1 MFRFGE
7 PQYLYLLIVLPL
19 LAVFYFYSNYR
30 RRKKLREYGS
40 PELLA
45 HLMPDVSKYR
55 PDVKFW
61 LTLSALAMV
70 IFMLARPQF
79 GSKMEDLFA
88 ACAVCAS
95 YPDVCDDCAGTGTPA
110 NYR

>member
-70 IFMLARPQF
+70 LRWPW
-79 GSKMEDLFA
+79 LFS
-88 ACAVCAS
+88 CWLVRS
-95 YPDVCDDCAGTGTPA
+95 SVQ
-110 NYR
+110 RWKR